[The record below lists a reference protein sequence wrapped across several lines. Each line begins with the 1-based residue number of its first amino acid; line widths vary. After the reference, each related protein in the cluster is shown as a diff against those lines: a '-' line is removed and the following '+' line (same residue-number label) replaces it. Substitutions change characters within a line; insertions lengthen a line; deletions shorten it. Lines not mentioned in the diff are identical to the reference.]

1 VKKTLSLKNRFI
13 FIYDKFEFI
22 KMKVKHS
29 KYKNTGILFELLTR
43 QLTSDT
49 ITGNQTKSL
58 SFLKKHFN
66 SKTELLKEYKIY
78 HTLATQKYNRDNQ
91 ATMLIE
97 ELIKAH
103 NKLNKSQLRREK
115 YNLIKEIKDTYN
127 VNDFFKAKITDYKI
141 MASIYNLLENKKAT
155 ALSIV
160 DSKVTLLEHITKS
173 KQKTIKKDSV
183 LENYNK
189 QDKDT
194 RLLTYKVLLEKFN
207 DKYSGLKDNQK
218 TLLKEYVNSVT
229 NSPSLKSYINQEIK
243 EVKKTI
249 TKFSKKVEDK
259 AVAVK
264 LNETKGMI
272 KPLCKKTFVNDDNV
286 INLLNYYELI
296 NELKTIHG

>member
-1 VKKTLSLKNRFI
+1 
-13 FIYDKFEFI
+13 
-22 KMKVKHS
+22 MKVKHS

-49 ITGNQTKSL
+49 ITGNQSKSL

-78 HTLATQKYNRDNQ
+78 HTLATKKFKKDSQ

-103 NKLNKSQLRREK
+103 GKLNKSQLRREK
-115 YNLIKEIKDTYN
+115 YNLIKEIKENYN
-127 VNDFFKAKITDYKI
+127 INNFFKAKITNYKI
-141 MASIYNLLENKKAT
+141 MASIFNLLENKKAT

-160 DSKVTLLEHITKS
+160 NSKVTLLEHITE
-173 KQKTIKKDSV
+173 KQQTKTKKDVV
-183 LENYNK
+183 LENFNK
-189 QDKDT
+189 QDSDT

-207 DKYSGLKDNQK
+207 NKYSGLEENQK

-229 NSPSLKSYINQEIK
+229 NSPALKSYINQEIK
-243 EVKKTI
+243 AVKQSLTRY
-249 TKFSKKVEDK
+249 SKKVEDK
-259 AVAVK
+259 AVAIK
-264 LNETKGMI
+264 LTETKGMI
-272 KPLCKKTFVNDDNV
+272 KPLCKKSSVNDDNV
-286 INLLNYYELI
+286 INLLNYYELV

>member
-1 VKKTLSLKNRFI
+1 
-13 FIYDKFEFI
+13 
-22 KMKVKHS
+22 MKVKHS

-49 ITGNQTKSL
+49 IAGNQPKAL

-78 HTLATQKYNRDNQ
+78 HTLATKKYSKDSQ

-103 NKLNKSQLRREK
+103 ERLNKSQLRREK

-127 VNDFFKAKITDYKI
+127 VNNFFKAKITDYKV
-141 MASIYNLLENKKAT
+141 MASIFNLLENRKAT
-155 ALSIV
+155 PISIV
-160 DSKVTLLEHITKS
+160 NYKVTLLEHITEK
-173 KQKTIKKDSV
+173 KQNTSKKDTV
-183 LENYNK
+183 LENFNK
-189 QDKDT
+189 QDSDT

-207 DKYSGLKDNQK
+207 DKYSDLQDNQK
-218 TLLKEYVNSVT
+218 TLLKEYVNSVS

-243 EVKKTI
+243 EVKKDL

-259 AVAVK
+259 AVVVK

-272 KPLCKKTFVNDDNV
+272 KPLCKKSSVHDDNV
-286 INLLNYYELI
+286 INLLNYYELV

>member
-1 VKKTLSLKNRFI
+1 
-13 FIYDKFEFI
+13 
-22 KMKVKHS
+22 MKVKHS

-49 ITGNQTKSL
+49 IIGTQSKSL

-78 HTLATQKYNRDNQ
+78 HTLATQKYNKDTQ

-103 NKLNKSQLRREK
+103 IRLNKSQLRREK
-115 YNLIKEIKDTYN
+115 YNLIKDIKENYD

-141 MASIYNLLENKKAT
+141 MASIFNLLENKDITPISA
-155 ALSIV
+155 V
-160 DSKVTLLEHITKS
+160 NSKVNLLEHITE
-173 KQKTIKKDSV
+173 KQIKIKRNVV
-183 LENYNK
+183 LENFNK

-207 DKYSGLKDNQK
+207 DKYSGLQDNQQ

-243 EVKKTI
+243 EVKKI
-249 TKFSKKVEDK
+249 LTKYSKRVEDK
-259 AVAVK
+259 AVAIK
-264 LNETKGMI
+264 LTETKGMI
-272 KPLCKKTFVNDDNV
+272 KTLCKKTSINDDNV

>member
-1 VKKTLSLKNRFI
+1 
-13 FIYDKFEFI
+13 
-22 KMKVKHS
+22 MKVKHS

-49 ITGNQTKSL
+49 IAGNNPKAL
-58 SFLKKHFN
+58 DFLKKHFN

-78 HTLATQKYNRDNQ
+78 HTLATQKYNKDSK

-97 ELIKAH
+97 TLLNAH
-103 NKLNKSQLRREK
+103 EKLNKGQLRREK
-115 YNLIKEIKDTYN
+115 FNLIKEIKNTYN
-127 VNDFFKAKITDYKI
+127 INDFFKAKITDYKI
-141 MASIYNLLENKKAT
+141 MASIFNLIENKNAT
-155 ALSIV
+155 PLSIV
-160 DSKVTLLEHITKS
+160 NSKVTLLEHITEKPTS
-173 KQKTIKKDSV
+173 IKKDIV
-183 LENYNK
+183 LENFNK

-207 DKYSGLKDNQK
+207 DKYSGLQDNQK

-249 TKFSKKVEDK
+249 TGYSKKVEDK
-259 AVAVK
+259 AVAIK
-264 LNETKGMI
+264 LTETKGMI
-272 KPLCKKTFVNDDNV
+272 KPLCKKTSVNDDNV

>member
-1 VKKTLSLKNRFI
+1 
-13 FIYDKFEFI
+13 
-22 KMKVKHS
+22 MKVKHS

-49 ITGNQTKSL
+49 ITGNPSKSL

-78 HTLATQKYNRDNQ
+78 HTLSTQKYGKDSQ

-97 ELIKAH
+97 ELVKAH
-103 NKLNKSQLRREK
+103 LKLNKSQLRREK

-141 MASIYNLLENKKAT
+141 MASIFNLLENKKAT

-160 DSKVTLLEHITKS
+160 DSKVTILEHITE
-173 KQKTIKKDSV
+173 KQVKAKKDIV
-183 LENYNK
+183 LENFNK

-207 DKYSGLKDNQK
+207 DKYSGLQDNQK

-229 NSPSLKSYINQEIK
+229 NSPALKSYINQEIK
-243 EVKKTI
+243 EVKKII
-249 TKFSKKVEDK
+249 TGYSKKVEDK

-272 KPLCKKTFVNDDNV
+272 KTLCKKTSINDDNV
-286 INLLNYYELI
+286 INLLNYYELV
-296 NELKTIHG
+296 NELKIIHG

>member
-1 VKKTLSLKNRFI
+1 
-13 FIYDKFEFI
+13 
-22 KMKVKHS
+22 MKVKHS

-49 ITGNQTKSL
+49 ITGNQSKSL

-78 HTLATQKYNRDNQ
+78 HTLATKKYNKDSQ

-103 NKLNKSQLRREK
+103 GKLNRGQLRREK
-115 YNLIKEIKDTYN
+115 YNLIKEIKENYN
-127 VNDFFKAKITDYKI
+127 VNDFFKAKITNYKV
-141 MASIYNLLENKKAT
+141 MASIFNLLENKSAT

-160 DSKVTLLEHITKS
+160 NSKVTLLEHITKN
-173 KQKTIKKDSV
+173 KPKINKKVTV

-207 DKYSGLKDNQK
+207 DKYSDLQDNQK
-218 TLLKEYVNSVT
+218 TLLKEYVNSVS
-229 NSPSLKSYINQEIK
+229 NSPALKSYINQEIK
-243 EVKKTI
+243 VVKRDI
-249 TKFSKKVEDK
+249 TKYSKKVEDK
-259 AVAVK
+259 AVAIK
-264 LNETKGMI
+264 LNETKEMI
-272 KPLCKKTFVNDDNV
+272 KPLCKKSSVHDDNV
-286 INLLNYYELI
+286 VNLLNYYELV

>member
-1 VKKTLSLKNRFI
+1 
-13 FIYDKFEFI
+13 
-22 KMKVKHS
+22 MKVKHS

-78 HTLATQKYNRDNQ
+78 HTLATKKYNKDSQ

-97 ELIKAH
+97 ELVKAH
-103 NKLNKSQLRREK
+103 NRLNKSQLRREK

-127 VNDFFKAKITDYKI
+127 VNDFFKAKISDYKV
-141 MASIYNLLENKKAT
+141 MASIFNLLENKKAT

-160 DSKVTLLEHITKS
+160 NSKVTLLEHITEKPNN
-173 KQKTIKKDSV
+173 KVKKDVV
-183 LENYNK
+183 LENFNN

-207 DKYSGLKDNQK
+207 DKYSGLEDNQK

-229 NSPSLKSYINQEIK
+229 NSPALKSYLNQEIK
-243 EVKKTI
+243 EVKKEI
-249 TKFSKKVEDK
+249 TRFSKKVEDK
-259 AVAVK
+259 AVVIK
-264 LNETKGMI
+264 LNETKSMI
-272 KPLCKKTFVNDDNV
+272 KPLCKKSSVNDDNV
-286 INLLNYYELI
+286 INLLNYYELV

>member
-1 VKKTLSLKNRFI
+1 
-13 FIYDKFEFI
+13 
-22 KMKVKHS
+22 MKVKHS

-49 ITGNQTKSL
+49 ITGNQSKSL

-78 HTLATQKYNRDNQ
+78 HTLATQKYNKDSQ
-91 ATMLIE
+91 ATMLINTLLE
-97 ELIKAH
+97 AH
-103 NKLNKSQLRREK
+103 GKLNKSQLRREK

-141 MASIYNLLENKKAT
+141 MASIFNLLENKNAT

-160 DSKVTLLEHITKS
+160 NSKVTLLEHITGNKPKNS
-173 KQKTIKKDSV
+173 KKDVV
-183 LENYNK
+183 LENFSK

-207 DKYSGLKDNQK
+207 NKYSGLQENQQ

-229 NSPSLKSYINQEIK
+229 NSPALKSYINQEIK
-243 EVKKTI
+243 EVKKDL

-259 AVAVK
+259 AVAIK

-272 KPLCKKTFVNDDNV
+272 KPLCKKSSVNDDNV
-286 INLLNYYELI
+286 INLLNYYELV